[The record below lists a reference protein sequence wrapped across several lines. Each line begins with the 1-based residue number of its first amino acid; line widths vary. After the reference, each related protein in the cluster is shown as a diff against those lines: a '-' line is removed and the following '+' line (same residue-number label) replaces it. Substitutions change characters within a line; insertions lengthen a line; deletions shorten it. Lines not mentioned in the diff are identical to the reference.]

1 MAKKSFQI
9 WSFSSIGNVCV
20 ASGAAPATAHGPSH
34 ACRRTHALVSL
45 PRILAHDLARLRAA
59 RGARSLKC
67 LLLSRKP
74 SLISEIAFPGGGAV
88 NKSGLIDAVTKTTS
102 LAKRDAEEA
111 VNALVH
117 VVSKEVRSGRRVVVA
132 GFGSFNPTHRGARM
146 GRNPRTGAPVSISAS
161 RGVRFAASGM
171 FKDILNGKAAPPALK
186 VSPSPAKKSSRTL
199 RGRRRRGSHE
209 EAAKKATTKATKRVA
224 TRATKNSTKKAV
236 KRTAGRATKK
246 VVGRA
251 PVRKTTRAP
260 ARKAAKQSAR
270 KAAGRAP
277 ARKAIKRS
285 AKKAVRR
292 A

>member
-1 MAKKSFQI
+1 L
-9 WSFSSIGNVCV
+9 IG
-20 ASGAAPATAHGPSH
+20 
-34 ACRRTHALVSL
+34 
-45 PRILAHDLARLRAA
+45 
-59 RGARSLKC
+59 
-67 LLLSRKP
+67 
-74 SLISEIAFPGGGAV
+74 EIAFPGGGAV
-88 NKSGLIDAVTKTTS
+88 NKSGLIDAVCKTTS

-111 VNALVH
+111 VNAVVH

-146 GRNPRTGAPVSISAS
+146 GRNPRTGAPVSVPAS

-171 FKDILNGKAAPPALK
+171 FKDILNGKASPPALK
-186 VSPSPAKKSSRTL
+186 VSPSPAKKPT
-199 RGRRRRGSHE
+199 GT
-209 EAAKKATTKATKRVA
+209 AAKKATTKTKKATKTVA
-224 TRATKNSTKKAV
+224 TRATKKSTQKAV
-236 KRTAGRATKK
+236 TSTAGRATKK

-260 ARKAAKQSAR
+260 ARKAARKSAR

>member
-1 MAKKSFQI
+1 
-9 WSFSSIGNVCV
+9 
-20 ASGAAPATAHGPSH
+20 
-34 ACRRTHALVSL
+34 
-45 PRILAHDLARLRAA
+45 
-59 RGARSLKC
+59 
-67 LLLSRKP
+67 
-74 SLISEIAFPGGGAV
+74 LISEIAFPGGGAV
-88 NKSGLIDAVTKTTS
+88 NKSGLIDAVSKTTS

-117 VVSKEVRSGRRVVVA
+117 VVSNEVRSGRRVVVA
-132 GFGSFNPTHRGARM
+132 GFGSFNPTHRGARL
-146 GRNPRTGAPVSISAS
+146 GRNPRTGAPVNISQS
-161 RGVRFAASGM
+161 RGVRFAASAM
-171 FKDILNGKAAPPALK
+171 LKDVLNGKAPLPAPK
-186 VSPSPAKKSSRTL
+186 VSASPAKK
-199 RGRRRRGSHE
+199 
-209 EAAKKATTKATKRVA
+209 AAKKSPRTVATKTTKKATKRVA

-236 KRTAGRATKK
+236 RRTAGRAPKK

-260 ARKAAKQSAR
+260 ARKAARKSAR

>member
-1 MAKKSFQI
+1 L
-9 WSFSSIGNVCV
+9 IG
-20 ASGAAPATAHGPSH
+20 
-34 ACRRTHALVSL
+34 
-45 PRILAHDLARLRAA
+45 
-59 RGARSLKC
+59 
-67 LLLSRKP
+67 
-74 SLISEIAFPGGGAV
+74 EIAFPGGGAV
-88 NKSGLIDAVTKTTS
+88 NKSGLIDAVCKTTS

-161 RGVRFAASGM
+161 RGVRFAASGT
-171 FKDILNGKAAPPALK
+171 FKDVLNGKASPPELKAP
-186 VSPSPAKKSSRTL
+186 SPPAKKVTKKT
-199 RGRRRRGSHE
+199 
-209 EAAKKATTKATKRVA
+209 AKNATKRVA
-224 TRATKNSTKKAV
+224 TKATKNSTKKAV
-236 KRTAGRATKK
+236 TSTAGRATKK

-260 ARKAAKQSAR
+260 ARKAARKSAR

>member
-1 MAKKSFQI
+1 
-9 WSFSSIGNVCV
+9 
-20 ASGAAPATAHGPSH
+20 
-34 ACRRTHALVSL
+34 
-45 PRILAHDLARLRAA
+45 
-59 RGARSLKC
+59 
-67 LLLSRKP
+67 LLLARKP

-88 NKSGLIDAVTKTTS
+88 NKSGLIDAVSKTTS

-146 GRNPRTGAPVSISAS
+146 GRNPRTGAPVSVSAS
-161 RGVRFAASGM
+161 RGVRFAASSM
-171 FKDILNGKAAPPALK
+171 LKDVLNGKAALPAPK
-186 VSPSPAKKSSRTL
+186 VSASPAKKAAKKSARTV
-199 RGRRRRGSHE
+199 
-209 EAAKKATTKATKRVA
+209 AKKATKKATTRVATKATKI
-224 TRATKNSTKKAV
+224 STKKAV
-236 KRTAGRATKK
+236 KRTAGRAPKK

-260 ARKAAKQSAR
+260 ARKAARKSAR

-277 ARKAIKRS
+277 ARKAMKRS

>member
-1 MAKKSFQI
+1 
-9 WSFSSIGNVCV
+9 
-20 ASGAAPATAHGPSH
+20 
-34 ACRRTHALVSL
+34 
-45 PRILAHDLARLRAA
+45 
-59 RGARSLKC
+59 
-67 LLLSRKP
+67 
-74 SLISEIAFPGGGAV
+74 V

-111 VNALVH
+111 VNAFVH

-146 GRNPRTGAPVSISAS
+146 GRNPRTGAPVSISATH
-161 RGVRFAASGM
+161 GVRFAASGM
-171 FKDILNGKAAPPALK
+171 LKDILNGKAAPPALK
-186 VSPSPAKKSSRTL
+186 VSAKKSSRTVAKKAAV
-199 RGRRRRGSHE
+199 RPSRVAAKT
-209 EAAKKATTKATKRVA
+209 AAKKATTSTTKRVA
-224 TRATKNSTKKAV
+224 TKATKNSTKKAV
-236 KRTAGRATKK
+236 RRTAGRAPKK

-260 ARKAAKQSAR
+260 ARKATQKSAR
-270 KAAGRAP
+270 KAAGRSP

>member
-1 MAKKSFQI
+1 
-9 WSFSSIGNVCV
+9 
-20 ASGAAPATAHGPSH
+20 
-34 ACRRTHALVSL
+34 
-45 PRILAHDLARLRAA
+45 
-59 RGARSLKC
+59 
-67 LLLSRKP
+67 
-74 SLISEIAFPGGGAV
+74 V

-171 FKDILNGKAAPPALK
+171 LKDILNGKVAPPALK
-186 VSPSPAKKSSRTL
+186 VSKPPAKKTSKATAKRV
-199 RGRRRRGSHE
+199 
-209 EAAKKATTKATKRVA
+209 AAKRPSKVAAKTTARKATTKATKI
-224 TRATKNSTKKAV
+224 STKKAV
-236 KRTAGRATKK
+236 KRTAGRAPKK

-277 ARKAIKRS
+277 ARKAIKRP

>member
-1 MAKKSFQI
+1 V
-9 WSFSSIGNVCV
+9 N
-20 ASGAAPATAHGPSH
+20 
-34 ACRRTHALVSL
+34 
-45 PRILAHDLARLRAA
+45 LAHDLARLRAP
-59 RGARSLKC
+59 RGALSRKC

-74 SLISEIAFPGGGAV
+74 SLIIEIAFPGGGAV
-88 NKSGLIDAVTKTTS
+88 NKSGLIDAVSKTTS
-102 LAKRDAEEA
+102 LAKRDAEDA

-146 GRNPRTGAPVSISAS
+146 GRNPRTGAPVSISPS

-171 FKDILNGKAAPPALK
+171 LKDILNGKAAPPALK
-186 VSPSPAKKSSRTL
+186 VSTGPAKKSSKAAAKRTAAK
-199 RGRRRRGSHE
+199 RPSRIAAKT
-209 EAAKKATTKATKRVA
+209 AAKKATTKPTKRVA
-224 TRATKNSTKKAV
+224 TKATKNSTKKAV
-236 KRTAGRATKK
+236 KRTAGRASKK

-260 ARKAAKQSAR
+260 ARKAAKKSAR

>member
-1 MAKKSFQI
+1 M
-9 WSFSSIGNVCV
+9 
-20 ASGAAPATAHGPSH
+20 
-34 ACRRTHALVSL
+34 
-45 PRILAHDLARLRAA
+45 
-59 RGARSLKC
+59 
-67 LLLSRKP
+67 
-74 SLISEIAFPGGGAV
+74 
-88 NKSGLIDAVTKTTS
+88 NKSGLIDAVSKTTS

-146 GRNPRTGAPVSISAS
+146 GRNPRTGAAVSISAT
-161 RGVRFAASGM
+161 RGVRFAASGTL
-171 FKDILNGKAAPPALK
+171 KDILNGKAAPPALK
-186 VSPSPAKKSSRTL
+186 VSPTPKKKSSKT
-199 RGRRRRGSHE
+199 
-209 EAAKKATTKATKRVA
+209 AAKKATTKTTKRI
-224 TRATKNSTKKAV
+224 TTKATKNSTRKAV
-236 KRTAGRATKK
+236 TKAAGRGPKK

-277 ARKAIKRS
+277 ARKAIKRP

>member
-1 MAKKSFQI
+1 M
-9 WSFSSIGNVCV
+9 WVT
-20 ASGAAPATAHGPSH
+20 APCTRA
-34 ACRRTHALVSL
+34 RTHCFFAVN
-45 PRILAHDLARLRAA
+45 LAHDLARLRAP
-59 RGARSLKC
+59 RGVLSRKC

-74 SLISEIAFPGGGAV
+74 SLIVEIAFPGGGAV
-88 NKSGLIDAVTKTTS
+88 NKSGLIDAVSKTTS

-171 FKDILNGKAAPPALK
+171 LKDILNGKTAPPALK
-186 VSPSPAKKSSRTL
+186 VSSGPAKKSSKATAKKPAA
-199 RGRRRRGSHE
+199 RRPSRV
-209 EAAKKATTKATKRVA
+209 AAKKATTKTTKRVA
-224 TRATKNSTKKAV
+224 TKTTKNSTKKAV
-236 KRTAGRATKK
+236 KRTAGRASKK

-260 ARKAAKQSAR
+260 ARKAAKKSAR

>member
-1 MAKKSFQI
+1 
-9 WSFSSIGNVCV
+9 
-20 ASGAAPATAHGPSH
+20 
-34 ACRRTHALVSL
+34 
-45 PRILAHDLARLRAA
+45 
-59 RGARSLKC
+59 
-67 LLLSRKP
+67 
-74 SLISEIAFPGGGAV
+74 V

-171 FKDILNGKAAPPALK
+171 LKDILNGKVAPPALK
-186 VSPSPAKKSSRTL
+186 VSKPPAKKTSKATAKRV
-199 RGRRRRGSHE
+199 
-209 EAAKKATTKATKRVA
+209 AAKRPSKVAAKTTARKATTKATKI
-224 TRATKNSTKKAV
+224 STKKAV
-236 KRTAGRATKK
+236 KRTAGRAPKK

-260 ARKAAKQSAR
+260 ARKATQKSAR
-270 KAAGRAP
+270 KAAGRTP

>member
-1 MAKKSFQI
+1 M
-9 WSFSSIGNVCV
+9 
-20 ASGAAPATAHGPSH
+20 
-34 ACRRTHALVSL
+34 
-45 PRILAHDLARLRAA
+45 
-59 RGARSLKC
+59 
-67 LLLSRKP
+67 
-74 SLISEIAFPGGGAV
+74 
-88 NKSGLIDAVTKTTS
+88 NKSGLIDAVSKTTS

-111 VNALVH
+111 VNAVVH

-146 GRNPRTGAPVSISAS
+146 GRNPRTGAPVSVSAS

-171 FKDILNGKAAPPALK
+171 FKDILNGKVAPPVLK
-186 VSPSPAKKSSRTL
+186 VSSSPAKTSSQVAAKKVAAKKASKVT
-199 RGRRRRGSHE
+199 
-209 EAAKKATTKATKRVA
+209 AKKATTSTKRVA
-224 TRATKNSTKKAV
+224 TKATKNSTTKAV
-236 KRTAGRATKK
+236 TKTAGGASKQ

>member
-1 MAKKSFQI
+1 L
-9 WSFSSIGNVCV
+9 IG
-20 ASGAAPATAHGPSH
+20 
-34 ACRRTHALVSL
+34 
-45 PRILAHDLARLRAA
+45 
-59 RGARSLKC
+59 
-67 LLLSRKP
+67 
-74 SLISEIAFPGGGAV
+74 EIAFPGGGAL
-88 NKSGLIDAVTKTTS
+88 NKSGLIDAVCKTTS

-111 VNALVH
+111 VNAVVH

-146 GRNPRTGAPVSISAS
+146 GRNPRTGAPVSVSAS
-161 RGVRFAASGM
+161 RGVRFAASGT
-171 FKDILNGKAAPPALK
+171 FKDILNGKASVPELRAP
-186 VSPSPAKKSSRTL
+186 SPPAKKPT
-199 RGRRRRGSHE
+199 GP
-209 EAAKKATTKATKRVA
+209 AAKRSTNKTTKNATKRVA
-224 TRATKNSTKKAV
+224 TKATKKSTKKAV
-236 KRTAGRATKK
+236 TSTAGRATKK

-260 ARKAAKQSAR
+260 ARKAARKSAR

>member
-1 MAKKSFQI
+1 
-9 WSFSSIGNVCV
+9 
-20 ASGAAPATAHGPSH
+20 
-34 ACRRTHALVSL
+34 
-45 PRILAHDLARLRAA
+45 
-59 RGARSLKC
+59 
-67 LLLSRKP
+67 
-74 SLISEIAFPGGGAV
+74 LIVEIAFPGGGAV
-88 NKSGLIDAVTKTTS
+88 NKSGLIDAVSKTTS

-111 VNALVH
+111 VNAVVQ
-117 VVSKEVRSGRRVVVA
+117 VVSKEVRSGRRVVIA

-171 FKDILNGKAAPPALK
+171 LKDILNGKAAPPALK
-186 VSPSPAKKSSRTL
+186 LSSPPAKKSSKTAVKKV
-199 RGRRRRGSHE
+199 
-209 EAAKKATTKATKRVA
+209 AAKKSPRIAAKKTTTKTTKRVA
-224 TRATKNSTKKAV
+224 TKATKISTQKAV
-236 KRTAGRATKK
+236 KRTAGRASKK

-260 ARKAAKQSAR
+260 ARKAAKKSAR

>member
-1 MAKKSFQI
+1 
-9 WSFSSIGNVCV
+9 
-20 ASGAAPATAHGPSH
+20 
-34 ACRRTHALVSL
+34 
-45 PRILAHDLARLRAA
+45 
-59 RGARSLKC
+59 
-67 LLLSRKP
+67 
-74 SLISEIAFPGGGAV
+74 LIIEIAFPGGGAV
-88 NKSGLIDAVTKTTS
+88 NKSGLIDAVSKTTS
-102 LAKRDAEEA
+102 LAKRDAEDA

-146 GRNPRTGAPVSISAS
+146 GRNPRTGEAVSISAS

-171 FKDILNGKAAPPALK
+171 FKDILNGKAVPPALK
-186 VSPSPAKKSSRTL
+186 VSTGPAKKSSKATAKR
-199 RGRRRRGSHE
+199 
-209 EAAKKATTKATKRVA
+209 AAAKRPARVAAKTATKKATVKTTKRVA
-224 TRATKNSTKKAV
+224 TKATKNSTRKAV
-236 KRTAGRATKK
+236 TSTAGRGSKK

-260 ARKAAKQSAR
+260 ARKAAKKSAR

>member
-1 MAKKSFQI
+1 
-9 WSFSSIGNVCV
+9 
-20 ASGAAPATAHGPSH
+20 
-34 ACRRTHALVSL
+34 
-45 PRILAHDLARLRAA
+45 
-59 RGARSLKC
+59 
-67 LLLSRKP
+67 
-74 SLISEIAFPGGGAV
+74 LISEIAFPGGGAV
-88 NKSGLIDAVTKTTS
+88 NKSGLIDAVSKTTS

-146 GRNPRTGAPVSISAS
+146 GRNPRTGAPVSVSAS
-161 RGVRFAASGM
+161 RGVRFAASSM
-171 FKDILNGKAAPPALK
+171 LKDVLNGKAALPAPK
-186 VSPSPAKKSSRTL
+186 VSASPAKKAAKKSARTV
-199 RGRRRRGSHE
+199 
-209 EAAKKATTKATKRVA
+209 AKKATKKATTRVATKATKI
-224 TRATKNSTKKAV
+224 STKKAV
-236 KRTAGRATKK
+236 KRTAGRAPKK

-260 ARKAAKQSAR
+260 ARKAARKSAR

>member
-1 MAKKSFQI
+1 M
-9 WSFSSIGNVCV
+9 
-20 ASGAAPATAHGPSH
+20 
-34 ACRRTHALVSL
+34 
-45 PRILAHDLARLRAA
+45 
-59 RGARSLKC
+59 
-67 LLLSRKP
+67 
-74 SLISEIAFPGGGAV
+74 
-88 NKSGLIDAVTKTTS
+88 NKSGLIDAVSKTTS

-171 FKDILNGKAAPPALK
+171 LKDILNGKAAPPALK
-186 VSPSPAKKSSRTL
+186 VSPSPAKKSSKVT
-199 RGRRRRGSHE
+199 
-209 EAAKKATTKATKRVA
+209 AKKAAANERQVAKRPPRQRRESTTKATK
-224 TRATKNSTKKAV
+224 NSTRKAV
-236 KRTAGRATKK
+236 KRTAGRAPKK

>member
-1 MAKKSFQI
+1 
-9 WSFSSIGNVCV
+9 
-20 ASGAAPATAHGPSH
+20 
-34 ACRRTHALVSL
+34 
-45 PRILAHDLARLRAA
+45 
-59 RGARSLKC
+59 
-67 LLLSRKP
+67 
-74 SLISEIAFPGGGAV
+74 V
-88 NKSGLIDAVTKTTS
+88 NKSGLIDAVCKTTS

-111 VNALVH
+111 VNAVVH
-117 VVSKEVRSGRRVVVA
+117 VVSREVRSGRRVVVA

-146 GRNPRTGAPVSISAS
+146 GRNPRTGEPVSISAS

-171 FKDILNGKAAPPALK
+171 FKDILNGKASPPALK
-186 VSPSPAKKSSRTL
+186 VSPT
-199 RGRRRRGSHE
+199 
-209 EAAKKATTKATKRVA
+209 AAKKPAGPASKKVTKKTTKKATKTVATKATKKS
-224 TRATKNSTKKAV
+224 TTKKAV
-236 KRTAGRATKK
+236 TRTAGRAPKK

-260 ARKAAKQSAR
+260 ARKAARKSAR

>member
-1 MAKKSFQI
+1 M
-9 WSFSSIGNVCV
+9 
-20 ASGAAPATAHGPSH
+20 
-34 ACRRTHALVSL
+34 
-45 PRILAHDLARLRAA
+45 
-59 RGARSLKC
+59 
-67 LLLSRKP
+67 
-74 SLISEIAFPGGGAV
+74 
-88 NKSGLIDAVTKTTS
+88 NKSGLIDAVCKTTS

-146 GRNPRTGAPVSISAS
+146 GRNPRTGAPVSIPAS

-171 FKDILNGKAAPPALK
+171 FKDVLNGKASPPALK
-186 VSPSPAKKSSRTL
+186 VSPSPAKKPNRT
-199 RGRRRRGSHE
+199 
-209 EAAKKATTKATKRVA
+209 AAKKATTKTKTATKTVA
-224 TRATKNSTKKAV
+224 SKATKKSTKKAV
-236 KRTAGRATKK
+236 TRTAGRATKK

-260 ARKAAKQSAR
+260 ARKAARKSAR

>member
-1 MAKKSFQI
+1 
-9 WSFSSIGNVCV
+9 
-20 ASGAAPATAHGPSH
+20 
-34 ACRRTHALVSL
+34 
-45 PRILAHDLARLRAA
+45 
-59 RGARSLKC
+59 
-67 LLLSRKP
+67 
-74 SLISEIAFPGGGAV
+74 LISEIAFPGGGAV
-88 NKSGLIDAVTKTTS
+88 NKSGLIDAVSKTTS

-111 VNALVH
+111 VNALIH

-146 GRNPRTGAPVSISAS
+146 GRNPRTGAPVKVSAA
-161 RGVRFAASGM
+161 RGVRFAASAM
-171 FKDILNGKAAPPALK
+171 LKEILNGKATLPALK
-186 VSPSPAKKSSRTL
+186 PSPTPAKK
-199 RGRRRRGSHE
+199 
-209 EAAKKATTKATKRVA
+209 AAKSVTKKATKRVAKKRVA
-224 TRATKNSTKKAV
+224 TRATKKSTPKPV
-236 KRTAGRATKK
+236 KRTAGRAPKK

-260 ARKAAKQSAR
+260 ARKAAKKAARKSAR

>member
-1 MAKKSFQI
+1 
-9 WSFSSIGNVCV
+9 
-20 ASGAAPATAHGPSH
+20 
-34 ACRRTHALVSL
+34 
-45 PRILAHDLARLRAA
+45 
-59 RGARSLKC
+59 
-67 LLLSRKP
+67 
-74 SLISEIAFPGGGAV
+74 LISEIAFPGGGAV
-88 NKSGLIDAVTKTTS
+88 NKSGLIDAVSKTTS

-111 VNALVH
+111 VNAVVH

-171 FKDILNGKAAPPALK
+171 LKDILNGKAAPPALK
-186 VSPSPAKKSSRTL
+186 LSSPPAKKSSKTAVKKV
-199 RGRRRRGSHE
+199 
-209 EAAKKATTKATKRVA
+209 AAKKSPRIAAKKTTTKTTKRVA
-224 TRATKNSTKKAV
+224 TKATKISTQKAV
-236 KRTAGRATKK
+236 KRTAGRASKK

-260 ARKAAKQSAR
+260 ARKAAKKSAR

>member
-1 MAKKSFQI
+1 
-9 WSFSSIGNVCV
+9 
-20 ASGAAPATAHGPSH
+20 
-34 ACRRTHALVSL
+34 
-45 PRILAHDLARLRAA
+45 
-59 RGARSLKC
+59 
-67 LLLSRKP
+67 
-74 SLISEIAFPGGGAV
+74 V
-88 NKSGLIDAVTKTTS
+88 NKSGLIDAVSKTTS

-146 GRNPRTGAPVSISAS
+146 GRNPRTGAAVSISAT
-161 RGVRFAASGM
+161 RGVRFAASGTL
-171 FKDILNGKAAPPALK
+171 KDILNGKAAPPALK
-186 VSPSPAKKSSRTL
+186 VSPTPKKKSSKT
-199 RGRRRRGSHE
+199 
-209 EAAKKATTKATKRVA
+209 AAKKATTKTTKRI
-224 TRATKNSTKKAV
+224 TTKATKNSTRKAV
-236 KRTAGRATKK
+236 TKAAGRGPKK

-277 ARKAIKRS
+277 ARKAIKRP

>member
-1 MAKKSFQI
+1 MAFRVHRQY
-9 WSFSSIGNVCV
+9 GDVVDPAAAC
-20 ASGAAPATAHGPSH
+20 AAPRRAESCAT
-34 ACRRTHALVSL
+34 RRFLAG
-45 PRILAHDLARLRAA
+45 ILARDLARLRAPS
-59 RGARSLKC
+59 GALSRKC

-132 GFGSFNPTHRGARM
+132 GFGSFNPTHRGPRM

-171 FKDILNGKAAPPALK
+171 LKDILNGKAAPPALK
-186 VSPSPAKKSSRTL
+186 LSSPPAKKSSKAPVKKAT
-199 RGRRRRGSHE
+199 
-209 EAAKKATTKATKRVA
+209 AKKAAAKATKRVA
-224 TRATKNSTKKAV
+224 TKVTKNSTPKAV
-236 KRTAGRATKK
+236 KKTAGGASKK

>member
-1 MAKKSFQI
+1 
-9 WSFSSIGNVCV
+9 
-20 ASGAAPATAHGPSH
+20 
-34 ACRRTHALVSL
+34 
-45 PRILAHDLARLRAA
+45 
-59 RGARSLKC
+59 
-67 LLLSRKP
+67 
-74 SLISEIAFPGGGAV
+74 V
-88 NKSGLIDAVTKTTS
+88 NKSGLIDAVSKTTS
-102 LAKRDAEEA
+102 MAKRDAEKA

-117 VVSKEVRSGRRVVVA
+117 VVSTEVRSGRRVVVA

-146 GRNPRTGAPVSISAS
+146 GRNPRTGAAVKVSAS
-161 RGVRFAASGM
+161 RGVRFAASGTL
-171 FKDILNGKAAPPALK
+171 KDILNGKAAPPPLK
-186 VSPSPAKKSSRTL
+186 LPMSPAKKSSKAVARKV
-199 RGRRRRGSHE
+199 
-209 EAAKKATTKATKRVA
+209 AAKRVVVKKATAKATKRVA
-224 TRATKNSTKKAV
+224 GKATKNSTRKAV
-236 KRTAGRATKK
+236 TTAGGATKK

>member
-1 MAKKSFQI
+1 
-9 WSFSSIGNVCV
+9 
-20 ASGAAPATAHGPSH
+20 
-34 ACRRTHALVSL
+34 
-45 PRILAHDLARLRAA
+45 
-59 RGARSLKC
+59 
-67 LLLSRKP
+67 
-74 SLISEIAFPGGGAV
+74 V
-88 NKSGLIDAVTKTTS
+88 NKSGLIDAVSKTTS

-146 GRNPRTGAPVSISAS
+146 GRNPRTGAPVSIAAS

-171 FKDILNGKAAPPALK
+171 LKDILNGKASPPALK
-186 VSPSPAKKSSRTL
+186 ASPAKKSSPAVAKKT
-199 RGRRRRGSHE
+199 
-209 EAAKKATTKATKRVA
+209 AAKKSTAKTTKRVA
-224 TRATKNSTKKAV
+224 TKATKISTRKAV
-236 KRTAGRATKK
+236 KSTAGRAPKK

-260 ARKAAKQSAR
+260 ARKAAKTSAR

>member
-1 MAKKSFQI
+1 
-9 WSFSSIGNVCV
+9 
-20 ASGAAPATAHGPSH
+20 
-34 ACRRTHALVSL
+34 
-45 PRILAHDLARLRAA
+45 
-59 RGARSLKC
+59 
-67 LLLSRKP
+67 
-74 SLISEIAFPGGGAV
+74 V
-88 NKSGLIDAVTKTTS
+88 NKSGLIDAVSKTTS
-102 LAKRDAEEA
+102 LAKRDAEGA

-132 GFGSFNPTHRGARM
+132 GFGSFNPTHRGARL

-161 RGVRFAASGM
+161 RGVRFAASAM
-171 FKDILNGKAAPPALK
+171 LKDVLNGKAALPAPR
-186 VSPSPAKKSSRTL
+186 VSPSPAKKAAKKSTRTV
-199 RGRRRRGSHE
+199 
-209 EAAKKATTKATKRVA
+209 AKKATKKATKRVA
-224 TRATKNSTKKAV
+224 TKVTKNSTKKAV
-236 KRTAGRATKK
+236 RTTAGRASKQ

-260 ARKAAKQSAR
+260 ARKAARKSAR